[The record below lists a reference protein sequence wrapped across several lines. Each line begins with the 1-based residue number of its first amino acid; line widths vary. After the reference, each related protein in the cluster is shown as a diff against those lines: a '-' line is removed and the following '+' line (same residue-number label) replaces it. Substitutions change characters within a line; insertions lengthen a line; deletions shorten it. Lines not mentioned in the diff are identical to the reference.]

1 MEELSLKNNLE
12 EDLKVKINLLFEVD
26 KKTNEKLGEF
36 YKKLKTKYE
45 DIIIPN
51 KEDGLPFHFTIIG
64 GGNIEESELREFVE
78 EGKGKLKNSLDKL
91 KMFNEEK
98 RIPKPDD
105 RSQLSWHAF
114 PFGRERILIL
124 RLKFTDKDYVLS
136 GDKKLNKE
144 IAKDLGNPNMD
155 FSLPS
160 HITICKFSPPEN
172 LFVDFDTLLQNAQN
186 LFENM
191 SIKENIELFPTVY
204 VKNTKEKQFYK
215 LNIEN

>member
-1 MEELSLKNNLE
+1 MEEFPFKNNLE
-12 EDLKVKINLLFEVD
+12 EDPKVKINLLFEVD
-26 KKTNEKLGEF
+26 QETDQKLGDF
-36 YKKLKTKYE
+36 YERLKTKYG
-45 DIIIPN
+45 DIIIPR

-64 GGNIEESELREFVE
+64 GGNIKESELKEFVE
-78 EGKGKLKNSLDKL
+78 QDEGKLKNSLDKL
-91 KMFNEEK
+91 KMFNEER

-124 RLKFTDKDYVLS
+124 RLKFADKDYVLS
-136 GDKKLNKE
+136 GDKKLNRK

-172 LFVDFDTLLQNAQN
+172 LFVDFDTLLKSSQI

-191 SIKENIELFPTVY
+191 NIKENIKLSPAVY
-204 VKNTKEKQFYK
+204 IKKSNDKQFNK
-215 LNIEN
+215 LNIED